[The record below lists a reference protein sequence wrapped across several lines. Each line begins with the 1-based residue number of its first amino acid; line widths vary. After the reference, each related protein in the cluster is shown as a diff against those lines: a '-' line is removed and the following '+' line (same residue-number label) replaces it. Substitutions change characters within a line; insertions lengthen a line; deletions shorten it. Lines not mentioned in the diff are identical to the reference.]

1 MPTLNTAR
9 DSARSHPVSNA
20 YQVLEEHLQA
30 GRLDPAEA
38 MARHLLES
46 NPDDPNAH
54 VAWARI
60 AALRGNVDEGIKR
73 LERLLAQQP
82 KFPSGLA
89 WLAVMWGDKGDAE
102 RALLL
107 ARRAVSLGARVA
119 QTDVMLGDDALTR
132 GALDEALPYFD
143 RAVAQNTRFAAGWVG
158 RGRVHRAQGN
168 LAEAE
173 DAFAR
178 AVEAAPLRL
187 DAWVNLV
194 EVELEG
200 GADDAAFDNLALA
213 LRAHPGHPKL
223 LAIKHAAE
231 QKKLEGDPLEG
242 ALADVRRLV
251 TVGDVEGAQHALAR
265 ISAQVGHDD
274 RIVIVEVEIAAITG
288 KGDLPGL
295 INAANR
301 IVRDRPTAWEPR
313 AALGRILLRQS
324 PLQNVRMG
332 LAQCEEA
339 WRTSGEH
346 PRAGLFLF
354 EAYAAAG
361 KRAHA
366 LALGQKLAQGDSA
379 EATLVR
385 QLLGEVPSPE
395 PFQPFFRGPA
405 VDKPEVTA
413 PGLAPATG
421 DDDKK

>member
-1 MPTLNTAR
+1 MS
-9 DSARSHPVSNA
+9 SAH
-20 YQVLEEHLQA
+20 QVLEEHLQA

-38 MARHLLES
+38 MARHMLET
-46 NPDDPNAH
+46 NANDAQAH

-60 AALRGNVDEGIKR
+60 AALRGNVDEGIRR

-82 KFPSGLA
+82 KFPNGLA
-89 WLAVMWGDKGDAE
+89 WLAVLWGEKGDGE

-107 ARRAVSLGARVA
+107 ARRAAALGARVA
-119 QTDVMLGDDALTR
+119 QTDVMLGDDALVR

-143 RAVAQNTRFAAGWVG
+143 RAVAQNPRVAAGWVG
-158 RGRVHRAQGN
+158 RGRVQRAQGN

-213 LRAHPGHPKL
+213 LRAHPGHPQL

-231 QKKLEGDPLEG
+231 QKKLQGDPLEG
-242 ALADVRRLV
+242 ALAEVRLLIV
-251 TVGDVEGAQHALAR
+251 TGDLEGAQRSLAR
-265 ISAQVGHDD
+265 IVSQVGMDD
-274 RIVIVEVEIAAITG
+274 RITIVEVEIAAISG
-288 KGDLPGL
+288 RGDVPSL

-324 PLQNVRMG
+324 PLQNLRMG
-332 LAQCEEA
+332 LAHCEEA

-366 LALGQKLAQGDSA
+366 LALGQKLAQGTTA
-379 EATLVR
+379 EAMLVR
-385 QLLGEVPSPE
+385 GLLGEVPVPQPFEPFFKGPRVEGPE
-395 PFQPFFRGPA
+395 PEPPVDPKA
-405 VDKPEVTA
+405 VAAK
-413 PGLAPATG
+413 G
-421 DDDKK
+421 DDEK

>member
-1 MPTLNTAR
+1 MS
-9 DSARSHPVSNA
+9 SAH
-20 YQVLEEHLQA
+20 QVLEEHLQA

-38 MARHLLES
+38 MARHMLET
-46 NPDDPNAH
+46 NPNDANAH

-60 AALRGNVDEGIKR
+60 GALRGNVDEGIRR

-82 KFPSGLA
+82 KHPGGLA
-89 WLAVMWGDKGDAE
+89 WLAVMWGDKGDGE

-107 ARRAVSLGARVA
+107 ARRAVALGARVA
-119 QTDVMLGDDALTR
+119 QTDVMLGDDALVR
-132 GALDEALPYFD
+132 GALDEALSYFD
-143 RAVAQNTRFAAGWVG
+143 RAVAQNPRVAAGWVG
-158 RGRVHRAQGN
+158 RGRVQRALGQ

-213 LRAHPGHPKL
+213 LRAHPGHPQL
-223 LAIKHAAE
+223 LAIKNAAE
-231 QKKLEGDPLEG
+231 QKKLEADPLEG
-242 ALADVRRLV
+242 ALADVRQLLV
-251 TVGDVEGAQHALAR
+251 MGDADGAQRALNR

-274 RIVIVEVEIAAITG
+274 RITIVEVEIAAITG
-288 KGDLPGL
+288 RGDVPSL
-295 INAANR
+295 INSANR

-324 PLQNVRMG
+324 ALQNLRMG
-332 LAQCEEA
+332 LAHCEEA

-366 LALGQKLAQGDSA
+366 LALGQKLAQGSTA
-379 EATLVR
+379 EATLIR
-385 QLLGEVPSPE
+385 QLIGEVPHPAPFEPFFKGPRVEGPE
-395 PFQPFFRGPA
+395 PAPT
-405 VDKPEVTA
+405 PEA
-413 PGLAPATG
+413 PGASAAANRG
-421 DDDKK
+421 DDDKKPPG

>member
-1 MPTLNTAR
+1 MG
-9 DSARSHPVSNA
+9 NA
-20 YQVLEEHLQA
+20 HQVLEEHLQA
-30 GRLDPAEA
+30 SRLDPAEA
-38 MARHLLES
+38 MARHMLET
-46 NPDDPNAH
+46 NPDDAIAH

-60 AALRGNVDEGIKR
+60 AAQRGNVDEGIKR

-82 KFPSGLA
+82 KHPGGLA
-89 WLAVMWGDKGDAE
+89 WLAVLWGDKGDAE

-107 ARRAVSLGARVA
+107 ARRAVALGARVA
-119 QTDVMLGDDALTR
+119 QTDVMLGDDALMR
-132 GALDEALPYFD
+132 GALDEALPFFD
-143 RAVAQNTRFAAGWVG
+143 RAVAQSPRVAAGWVG
-158 RGRVHRAQGN
+158 RGRVQRAQGN

-213 LRAHPGHPKL
+213 LRAHPGHPQL
-223 LAIKHAAE
+223 LAIKQAAE

-242 ALADVRRLV
+242 ALAGVRQLLV
-251 TVGDVEGAQHALAR
+251 RGDVAGAQRSLA
-265 ISAQVGHDD
+265 ILSAQIGIDD
-274 RIVIVEVEIAAITG
+274 RLTVVEIEIAAITG
-288 KGDLPGL
+288 QGDLPSL
-295 INAANR
+295 INSAHR

-354 EAYAAAG
+354 EAYAVAG

-366 LALGQKLAQGDSA
+366 LALGRKLSQGDTA

-385 QLLGEVPSPE
+385 GLLGEVPLPQPFE
-395 PFQPFFRGPA
+395 PFFKGPS
-405 VDKPEVTA
+405 VDGSDSKAPPGSTA
-413 PGLAPATG
+413 ATK
-421 DDDKK
+421 DDDEKKPVG

>member
-1 MPTLNTAR
+1 MS
-9 DSARSHPVSNA
+9 SAH
-20 YQVLEEHLQA
+20 QVLEEHLQA

-38 MARHLLES
+38 MARHMLET
-46 NPDDPNAH
+46 NPNDPHAH

-60 AALRGNVDEGIKR
+60 AALRGSVDEGIRR

-82 KFPSGLA
+82 KYPMGLA
-89 WLAVMWGDKGDAE
+89 WLAVLWGDKGDGE

-107 ARRAVSLGARVA
+107 ARRAVALGARVA

-132 GALDEALPYFD
+132 GALDEASPFFD
-143 RAVAQNTRFAAGWVG
+143 RAVAQNPRVAAGWVG
-158 RGRVHRAQGN
+158 RGRVQRAQGN

-213 LRAHPGHPKL
+213 LRAHPGHPQL
-223 LAIKHAAE
+223 LAIKNAAE
-231 QKKLEGDPLEG
+231 KKKLEGDPLEG
-242 ALADVRRLV
+242 ALAEVRELIV
-251 TVGDVEGAQHALAR
+251 TGDVDSAQRALAG
-265 ISAQVGHDD
+265 IVAQVGMDD
-274 RIVIVEVEIAAITG
+274 RITIVEVEIAAITG
-288 KGDLPGL
+288 KGDVPSL

-324 PLQNVRMG
+324 PLQNLRMG
-332 LAQCEEA
+332 LAHCEEA

-354 EAYAAAG
+354 EAYATNG

-366 LALGQKLAQGDSA
+366 LALGQKLGKGSTA

-385 QLLGEVPSPE
+385 GLLGEVPLPQPFEPFFKGPRVEGPE
-395 PFQPFFRGPA
+395 PSPLDP
-405 VDKPEVTA
+405 KA
-413 PGLAPATG
+413 PGTQG
-421 DDDKK
+421 DEDK

>member
-1 MPTLNTAR
+1 MS
-9 DSARSHPVSNA
+9 SAH
-20 YQVLEEHLQA
+20 QVLEEHLQA

-38 MARHLLES
+38 MARHMLET
-46 NPDDPNAH
+46 NPNDPHAH

-60 AALRGNVDEGIKR
+60 AALRGNVDEGIRR

-82 KFPSGLA
+82 KYPSGLA
-89 WLAVMWGDKGDAE
+89 WLAVLWGDKGDAE

-107 ARRAVSLGARVA
+107 ARRAVALGARVA

-132 GALDEALPYFD
+132 GALDEASPFFD
-143 RAVAQNTRFAAGWVG
+143 RAVAQNPRVAAGWVG
-158 RGRVHRAQGN
+158 RGRVQRAQGN

-213 LRAHPGHPKL
+213 LRAHPGHPQL
-223 LAIKHAAE
+223 LAIKNAAE
-231 QKKLEGDPLEG
+231 KKKLEGDPLEG
-242 ALADVRRLV
+242 ALAEVRELIV
-251 TVGDVEGAQHALAR
+251 TGDVDSAQRALAG
-265 ISAQVGHDD
+265 IVAQVGMDD
-274 RIVIVEVEIAAITG
+274 RITIVEVEIAAITG
-288 KGDLPGL
+288 KGDVPSL

-324 PLQNVRMG
+324 PLQNLRMG
-332 LAQCEEA
+332 LAHCEEA

-354 EAYAAAG
+354 EAYATNG

-366 LALGQKLAQGDSA
+366 LALGQKLGKGSTA

-385 QLLGEVPSPE
+385 GLLGEVPLPQPFEPFFKGPRVEGPE
-395 PFQPFFRGPA
+395 PSPLDP
-405 VDKPEVTA
+405 KA
-413 PGLAPATG
+413 PGSQG
-421 DDDKK
+421 DEDK